1 MNMECRARD
10 ETFCL
15 GQYHPWRPASADA
28 PLSWAGDDTLA
39 PFAGQPA
46 ADAWIG
52 ILLASATLPTSR
64 GCEVLRPLW
73 SEEAKHRAHSFR
85 RLASAR
91 NRLGQPAKEDPV
103 AAGVVAFAAGDLA
116 ERFRELRRGGE
127 RALVPCAPILRDVV
141 TDLSALFGCPANIA
155 FRTPIDRMSLPAY
168 KRRALVLAACE
179 LICNALSHGFPGCLP
194 GMIEVGLTRRGS
206 RSACLRVADNGVG
219 FIDGAPDLHR
229 GVAAGL
235 AGLLESDLRYDRTDG
250 WTVAEIAFP
259 VHEPWHHHEFANVE

>member
-28 PLSWAGDDTLA
+28 PLSWASDGLA

-73 SEEAKHRAHSFR
+73 SEEAKHRARSFR

-91 NRLGQPAKEDPV
+91 NRLGQPAREDPV
-103 AAGVVAFAAGDLA
+103 AAGVEAFAAGDLA

-127 RALVPCAPILRDVV
+127 QHCILRADPAGCRDRSQRAFRMSGQHRVPNPHRSHVV
-141 TDLSALFGCPANIA
+141 T
-155 FRTPIDRMSLPAY
+155 SL
-168 KRRALVLAACE
+168 
-179 LICNALSHGFPGCLP
+179 
-194 GMIEVGLTRRGS
+194 
-206 RSACLRVADNGVG
+206 
-219 FIDGAPDLHR
+219 
-229 GVAAGL
+229 
-235 AGLLESDLRYDRTDG
+235 
-250 WTVAEIAFP
+250 
-259 VHEPWHHHEFANVE
+259 